1 MFIPQ
6 NWKERQLS
14 YPIHF
19 LQIVFSQRKKKMEY
33 ITHKT
38 QSFLIHVRTV
48 QISEHKLKMEV
59 TNAIYSTT
67 LK

>member
-1 MFIPQ
+1 
-6 NWKERQLS
+6 
-14 YPIHF
+14 
-19 LQIVFSQRKKKMEY
+19 MEY